1 MLTALDKMIN
11 SVKNAQEVLQE
22 IKNRTGRR
30 MIGYFHP
37 VIPEELIYAAGFH
50 PVRLSPNFQDSITLG
65 DSYLQTSLCSYLRAD
80 WDQIIKLKR
89 SQLDGAIIPRSCEA
103 VTFLYQTWKR
113 HNPYQFIDYINVP
126 WKRSDNTIGFFA
138 KELGRV
144 KRNLEAFTGKEISKD
159 ALRTAIRLYDRNR
172 ELLRK
177 VYDLRKAETPPIS
190 GFEAINVVMS
200 SFLFDKVEHNG
211 LLDQVLKELSQ
222 KPQHPNKD
230 IRLLISGGCVIDLR
244 LWEAIESLGALIVA
258 DDVNNGS
265 RSFWHAVA
273 DTTKDPLEA
282 LARGYTMVPCA
293 FNTSIEDRFRFVS
306 EMITEYKVKGV
317 IFAINRNCE
326 SEAFVYPELEKRIRQ
341 RFQIPTLNFETD
353 YLMSLEPLQNRIEA
367 FIEILRTG

>member
-1 MLTALDKMIN
+1 M
-11 SVKNAQEVLQE
+11 
-22 IKNRTGRR
+22 
-30 MIGYFHP
+30 
-37 VIPEELIYAAGFH
+37 
-50 PVRLSPNFQDSITLG
+50 
-65 DSYLQTSLCSYLRAD
+65 
-80 WDQIIKLKR
+80 
-89 SQLDGAIIPRSCEA
+89 
-103 VTFLYQTWKR
+103 
-113 HNPYQFIDYINVP
+113 
-126 WKRSDNTIGFFA
+126 
-138 KELGRV
+138 
-144 KRNLEAFTGKEISKD
+144 
-159 ALRTAIRLYDRNR
+159 RTAIRLYDRNR

-177 VYDLRKAETPPIS
+177 VYDLRKTKTPPIS

-200 SFLFDKVEHNG
+200 SFLFDKVQHNE

-244 LWEAIESLGALIVA
+244 LWETIESLGALIVA

-265 RSFWHAVA
+265 RSFWHSVA

-306 EMITEYKVKGV
+306 EMITEYKVNGV

-341 RFQIPTLNFETD
+341 RFQIPTLKFETD